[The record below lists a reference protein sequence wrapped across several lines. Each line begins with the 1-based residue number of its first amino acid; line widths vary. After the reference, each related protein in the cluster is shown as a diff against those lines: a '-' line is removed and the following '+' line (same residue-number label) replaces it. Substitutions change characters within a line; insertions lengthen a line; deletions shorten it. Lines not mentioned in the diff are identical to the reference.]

1 MHVYLKQLNRMIDMK
16 GIYKKMILAALC
28 LVVATLACAQTTA
41 YILTGSANKKVNDGK
56 GAIYAFDVKTPWIVN
71 EICYADTTDGCFGV
85 LGTLADSVYYAY
97 METESA
103 SGSITNMFC
112 SLNMTTG
119 NKVILGH
126 SYDLTYTID
135 MCYDEQSKTLYLLR
149 KEYVVTNE
157 ETEDGRYMLQLCTVN
172 PNNGR
177 MTVIATL
184 PEEATDYNIAGITP
198 DGNGNLYMVGMGE
211 YAPKTGEDPMFRF
224 WYKQVNLYSYNLS
237 TKTLSDVFTKES
249 TAKVNLTTTFSTSS
263 LGLHE
268 GVLYITGQSHLIT
281 LDIATKTA
289 TLVTAAGSGEAGVD
303 DAQLFLGEAVGI
315 CFAKSTADAVVKE
328 DEPVN
333 PEPTPDTRLVKV
345 VETYGDHMGE
355 RVGQITH
362 KKVSLYDGENRLQ
375 REATYGLS
383 YTNVWEIEYF
393 GTCAYNEA
401 GQLTMTAS
409 QKYGIHDGTDMA
421 FIENLDT
428 VTYEYDEAGRVVK
441 ETKQLEGYN
450 MLYEYNEAGQQM
462 KEIKQ
467 VPDFWDQYEGG
478 FYNMYEITY
487 SAFNSFGLPDS
498 IHSTGIND
506 GDKYFGAYTYDGQGR
521 KTGAHTWTLKDTTD
535 VKIET
540 WTYYDDAAND
550 TVMVYWVHEWFYGFD
565 QGEKRT
571 IYTYDNGNTNRTKEQ
586 VQTLAANGTWVNES
600 SYTITEL
607 SEMNPE
613 AVATI
618 QCEPIGGGFNGVDLF
633 ITLPEAA
640 VTGSIAFDV
649 YRHGI
654 KLARLNAT
662 DAKDGLLVYPD
673 REVKN
678 GIYDYYVQTVLIN
691 ELLET
696 EDVLNI
702 SNIVTYSH
710 YVKLPVV
717 TDLKCTSAR
726 MEGGVY
732 YATIEWVAPEP
743 GPAFIQNPTLETF
756 GFQRYNVM
764 LEKMK
769 AADNAEADGQ
779 ALTWEVNCGYTGKV
793 NLYIQTVY
801 TYGKANSEMISID
814 CQAVM
819 DAMGIEGTE
828 AEAQV
833 RVKAGIVKAAVPA
846 RLLAYNAQGAVV
858 AEAVNTL
865 DLNVLPA
872 GIYLVKVETA
882 EGVKTVKVR
891 I

>member
-1 MHVYLKQLNRMIDMK
+1 MRKF
-16 GIYKKMILAALC
+16 YKSFLMAALC
-28 LVVATLACAQTTA
+28 LMVATFACAQTTA

-56 GAIYAFDVKTPWIVN
+56 GAIYAFDVTTPWIVN

-135 MCYDEQSKTLYLLR
+135 MCYDEQSKTLYLLK

-157 ETEDGRYMLQLCTVN
+157 ETGDGQYMLQLCTVN

-184 PEEATDYNIAGITP
+184 PEEATSYNIAGITP

-211 YAPKTGEDPMFRF
+211 YVPKTGESPMYRF

-237 TKTLSDVFTKES
+237 TKTLSDVFTEEP

-263 LGLHE
+263 LGLHG

-289 TLVTAAGSGEAGVD
+289 ELITAAGSGEAGVD
-303 DAQLFLGEAVGI
+303 DAKLFLGEAVGI

-333 PEPTPDTRLVKV
+333 PEPTPDIRLVKV

-375 REATYGLS
+375 REATYGYS
-383 YTNVWEIEYF
+383 YTNEWEIEYF
-393 GTCAYNEA
+393 GTCAYNED

-409 QKYGIHDGTDMA
+409 QKYGIHDGTDLA

-428 VTYEYDEAGRVVK
+428 VTYAYDELGRLVKKAMQAEGYSMAYEYNDAGQLVK
-441 ETKQLEGYN
+441 ETKL
-450 MLYEYNEAGQQM
+450 
-462 KEIKQ
+462 
-467 VPDFWDQYEGG
+467 VPDYYNQYEGDE
-478 FYNMYEITY
+478 YMMYEITY
-487 SAFNSFGLPDS
+487 CAFNDFGQPDS
-498 IHSTGIND
+498 IYSTGIND
-506 GDKYFGAYTYDGQGR
+506 NDKYFGAYTYDELGR
-521 KTGAHTWTLKDTTD
+521 KTGAHTWALRDSAD

-540 WTYYDDAAND
+540 WTYNDEEAND
-550 TVMVYWVHEWFYGFD
+550 TMMVYWVHEWFWGFD

-571 IYTYDNGNTNRTKEQ
+571 IYTYDNGNVNRIKEQ
-586 VQTLAANGTWVNES
+586 VQNLNNGVWVNDPT
-600 SYTITEL
+600 YLITEL

-618 QCEPIGGGFNGVDLF
+618 QCLDISGGFNGIDLL
-633 ITLPEAA
+633 ITLPETA
-640 VTGSIAFDV
+640 VTGTIAFDV

-654 KLARLNAT
+654 FLERLNAT
-662 DAKDGLLVYPD
+662 DADNGQLIYPD

-691 ELLET
+691 DLLET
-696 EDVLNI
+696 EEVLNI
-702 SNIVTYSH
+702 SNIVTYNH
-710 YVKLPVV
+710 YVELPVV

-732 YATIEWVAPEP
+732 YATVEWVAPEP
-743 GPAFIQNPTLETF
+743 GPAFIQNQTLETF

-779 ALTWEVNCGYTGKV
+779 ALTWEVSCGYTGKV

-801 TYGKANSEMISID
+801 LYGKTNSEMISID
-814 CQAVM
+814 CQAVI
-819 DAMGIEGTE
+819 DAMGIEG
-828 AEAQV
+828 AEVETQV
-833 RVKAGIVKAAVPA
+833 TVRDGIVTAAVPA
-846 RLLAYNAQGAVV
+846 RLTAYNAQGAVV

-865 DLNVLPA
+865 DLHTLPA
-872 GIYLVKVETA
+872 SIYLVKVETE

-891 I
+891 L

>member
-1 MHVYLKQLNRMIDMK
+1 MRE
-16 GIYKKMILAALC
+16 IYKRLAVLAMC
-28 LVVATLACAQTTA
+28 LLTTVAIMAQTTGYAITTNVNSKECNIFSFDVSDPSTVSVVWTDTVAGEGAVLATLA
-41 YILTGSANKKVNDGK
+41 KD
-56 GAIYAFDVKTPWIVN
+56 
-71 EICYADTTDGCFGV
+71 
-85 LGTLADSVYYAY
+85 VYYAY
-97 METESA
+97 MVADGA
-103 SGSITNMFC
+103 SSYDFC
-112 SLNMTTG
+112 SINMTTG
-119 NKVILGH
+119 TKLVLNRRVSAGSDENWMDI
-126 SYDLTYTID
+126 
-135 MCYDEQSKTLYLLR
+135 CYDEVTGQLYGLR
-149 KEYVVTNE
+149 SATSYDE
-157 ETEDGRYMLQLCTVN
+157 EGNSLGTTHQLCTIH
-172 PNNGR
+172 PSTGEW
-177 MTVIATL
+177 TLHTTL
-184 PEEATDYNIAGITP
+184 PEGWATMNQSAGSYYLGAICA
-198 DGNGNLYMVGMGE
+198 DGNGGIYVMGANKTASSFWNSYINLYRVDLATQEGSVIFERDEATVVKAMYSNIVGAG
-211 YAPKTGEDPMFRF
+211 
-224 WYKQVNLYSYNLS
+224 
-237 TKTLSDVFTKES
+237 
-249 TAKVNLTTTFSTSS
+249 AKVSMELHDGKIYYVGNNNFLTIDVATGAVTKAAKNFNGEPV
-263 LGLHE
+263 GL
-268 GVLYITGQSHLIT
+268 
-281 LDIATKTA
+281 
-289 TLVTAAGSGEAGVD
+289 
-303 DAQLFLGEAVGI
+303 
-315 CFAKSTADAVVKE
+315 CFAMSTADGVSAQGGEVE
-328 DEPVN
+328 QPI
-333 PEPTPDTRLVKV
+333 DTRLVKV
-345 VETYGDHMGE
+345 VETYGDHMGQ
-355 RVGQITH
+355 RVGVMTH

-375 REATYGLS
+375 REATYGYS
-383 YTNVWEIEYF
+383 YADAATGAESKWEIEYF
-393 GTCAYNEA
+393 KNCAYNEA
-401 GQLTMTAS
+401 GQLVMTAS
-409 QKYGIHDGTDMA
+409 QKYGIHDGTDLA
-421 FIENLDT
+421 FIDNNDT
-428 VTYEYDEAGRVVK
+428 ITYVYDEAGRLVR
-441 ETKQLEGYN
+441 ETLQAGGYS
-450 MLYEYNEAGQQM
+450 MAYEYNEAGQLV
-462 KEIKQ
+462 KETKL
-467 VPDFWDQYEGG
+467 VPDYYNQYGG
-478 FYNMYEITY
+478 GEYAMYEITY
-487 SAFNSFGLPDS
+487 SAFNAFGQPDS
-498 IHSTGIND
+498 IHSTGIYDN
-506 GDKYFGAYTYDGQGR
+506 DKYFGAYTYDAQGR
-521 KTGAHTWTLKDTTD
+521 KTGAHTWTLADTTD

-540 WTYYDDAAND
+540 WTYNDDAAND
-550 TVMVYWVHEWFYGFD
+550 TVMVYWVHEWFWGFD

-586 VQTLAANGTWVNES
+586 VQTLATNGSWVNES
-600 SYTITEL
+600 TYTITEL

-618 QCEPIGGGFNGVDLF
+618 QCLPISGGFNGVDLF

-640 VTGSIAFDV
+640 VTGTIAFDV

-673 REVKN
+673 RGVKN

-726 MEGGVY
+726 LEGGVY
-732 YATIEWVAPEP
+732 YATVEWVAPEP

-793 NLYIQTVY
+793 NLYVQTVY
-801 TYGKANSEMISID
+801 KYGKANSEMISID
-814 CQAVM
+814 CQAVI

-833 RVKAGIVKAAVPA
+833 SVKAGIVAAAVPA
-846 RLLAYNAQGAVV
+846 RLVAYNAQGAVV